1 VRFIDLGIAATDPEV
16 MPLIEKAEEARQAL
30 LDEQDAEKRKRLIR
44 SRRRVWVD
52 FRAHF
57 ERIYGAKCWYT
68 ESKNPGTD
76 DDIDHYRP
84 KGALAGVDDHDG
96 YWWQAFDW
104 RNFRLSCH
112 RANRLG
118 TNPDTGDVHG
128 KGSWFPLLDE
138 AGRSRKPEDDLDRER
153 PTLLDP
159 TDPGDAA
166 VLTFDQDGSVA
177 LVPGFEG
184 DDEAQRRFEDSRKYL
199 HLDWPMFREERQGL
213 FARIHSKVSEGDQAG
228 VKAARG
234 DHTARV
240 WLKGVAVEPIA
251 LAGEPK
257 PYSKAAQAY
266 IMRFRD
272 RGWVRTMVVP
282 HIPNPIA

>member
-1 VRFIDLGIAATDPEV
+1 MGIVASDPDV
-16 MPLIEKAEEARQAL
+16 MPLIEKAEEARQGVLA
-30 LDEQDAEKRKRLIR
+30 EQDAEERKRLIR

-96 YWWQAFDW
+96 YWWEAFNW

-118 TNPDTGDVHG
+118 TSPDTGDVHG

-138 AGRSRKPEDDLDRER
+138 ADRCREPEDDLDRER

-177 LVPGFEG
+177 LVPGLEG
-184 DDEAQRRFEDSRKYL
+184 DHEAQRRFEDSREYL
-199 HLDWPMFREERQGL
+199 HLDWPMFREERQRL
-213 FARIHSKVSEGDQAG
+213 FARIYSKVVEGDQAG
-228 VKAARG
+228 SKAARG
-234 DHTARV
+234 DHTARA
-240 WLKGVAVEPIA
+240 WLKGVAVELID

-257 PYSKAAQAY
+257 PYSRAAQAY

-272 RGWVRTMVVP
+272 RVWVRTMVVP
-282 HIPNPIA
+282 HIPNPIV